1 MSRVLT
7 AAATAFASLLLA
19 PSAFAS
25 GDPETAALQ
34 VGLRQKGL
42 YAGTVDGKLNPGTV
56 AAVRKLQRQA
66 GITVDGVP
74 GQQTRSALGQYGKRS
89 PLGRRTLVVGMR
101 GWDVAA
107 LQFALAWHGFPSGN
121 FDGAFGQATERALRQ
136 FQRWAGV
143 RADGRAGSA
152 VVTALKAPRPVCPL
166 PLSAP
171 VAAPQSDGFGPRGN
185 RFHTG
190 LDYRASTGT
199 PVMSAAAG
207 RVTFA
212 GWSLGGWGY
221 LVTVAHTGGTE
232 TAYAH
237 LSRVSV
243 RVGQRVS
250 AGQRVGGVGSSGN
263 STGPH
268 LHFEVRIRGAAVDPL
283 TGLLR

>member
-1 MSRVLT
+1 MSRVQT
-7 AAATAFASLLLA
+7 AAATLLAFFALAPNAFAA
-19 PSAFAS
+19 

-42 YAGTVDGKLNPGTV
+42 YAGTVDGTLNSATV
-56 AAVRKLQRQA
+56 AAVRRLQRQA

-74 GQQTRSALGQYGKRS
+74 GRQTRSALGQYGKRS
-89 PLGRRTLVVGMR
+89 PLGRRTLQRGMR

-121 FDGAFGQATERALRQ
+121 FDGAFGHSTEQALRQ

-152 VVTALKAPRPVCPL
+152 VVAALKTPLPVCPL

-171 VAAPQSDGFGPRGN
+171 VAGPHSDLFGPRGN

-190 LDYRASTGT
+190 LDYSAPTGT
-199 PVMSAAAG
+199 RVTSAAAG
-207 RVTFA
+207 QVVHA
-212 GWSLGGWGY
+212 GWSSGGWGY
-221 LVTVAHTGGTE
+221 LVTVSHGSGTR
-232 TAYAH
+232 TYYAH

-250 AGQRVGGVGSSGN
+250 VGQRVGSVGSSGN

-268 LHFEVRIRGAAVDPL
+268 LHFEVRVRGAAVDPL
-283 TGLLR
+283 TGLS